1 MLGPVT
7 ITGGSPGTNTKL
19 PVTFAVLTIVPFD
32 GTLTTVTWNVTST
45 LSPGFI
51 SGSGN
56 PLLGLNPGCN
66 TPSIVTL
73 FGSNA
78 IEEGNTSLY

>member
-1 MLGPVT
+1 MLGSVT

-19 PVTFAVLTIVPFD
+19 PVTFAVLAIVPFD
-32 GTLTTVTWNVTST
+32 GALTTVTWKMTST

-56 PLLGLNPGCN
+56 PLFGLNPGCN
-66 TPSIVTL
+66 TPSIVTV
-73 FGSNA
+73 FGTNA